1 MKQGKLKR
9 FLIDGKPKDDVK
21 ACYTLERNSDR
32 FVYAEAEAAAAI
44 PSKGKKNKNPKRWS
58 TELKPMLRQ

>member
-9 FLIDGKPKDDVK
+9 FLIDGKLKDDVK
-21 ACYTLERNSDR
+21 VGYTLKRDANR

-44 PSKGKKNKNPKRWS
+44 LSKIC
-58 TELKPMLRQ
+58 L